1 MAVTESIPHLLNV
14 IIGESSRA
22 GYYLELFI
30 AADNGDLDLIT
41 CPICR
46 EALFEPVRTE
56 CGHSFCLA
64 CIQATID
71 NNPPFGYKV
80 NPSTAKGRCPVDRLP
95 ISVVFKRDLEMEKT
109 MLCRKVKCA
118 LYTRGCEW
126 TGSLLM
132 LETHLMSDC
141 ARIRVKCENAEF
153 VERRDLSAL
162 RECD

>member
-1 MAVTESIPHLLNV
+1 MTESIPHLLNV

-30 AADNGDLDLIT
+30 ADNMDTIT

-56 CGHSFCLA
+56 CGHNFCLA

-80 NPSTAKGRCPVDRLP
+80 NPLTAKGRCPVDRLP
-95 ISVVFKRDLEMEKT
+95 ISVLFQRDLELEKT

-118 LYTRGCEW
+118 LYSRGCEW

-141 ARIRVKCENAEF
+141 TKIRVKCDSKECI
-153 VERRDLSAL
+153 EREVSSPVQRK
-162 RECD
+162 EK